1 MRLVWQLIA
10 VVAVSF
16 LGGQGLMAVQDNPW
30 LTFAVGLAT
39 AVVGVVVYRWVVR
52 LTERRPVV
60 EVALKGAAPALT
72 WGTLLGL
79 GLFGLVIVNLTF
91 LGSYTVHGLGSPMGA
106 LGLLGFMAAAAVT
119 EELMWRGVVFRIV
132 ESWTGTWVSL
142 TITGLLFGLAHL
154 LNPNATLW
162 GAVAIAL
169 EAGGM
174 LTAAYVAT
182 RKLWVPIGL
191 HLGWNVA
198 GSAVFSTE
206 VSGNDTPQGLLDA
219 STSGHVLV
227 TGGAFGPEGSLYSV
241 VFCVITAAIFL
252 VVAHRRGRI
261 VPLNRAARAAHAA
274 AAAAADK
281 AARLPA

>member
-1 MRLVWQLIA
+1 MRLVWQLVA

-16 LGGQGLMAVQDNPW
+16 LGGQALVAVEDGPW

-52 LTERRPVV
+52 LTERRAVV
-60 EVALKGAAPALT
+60 EAALRGAAPALVR
-72 WGTLLGL
+72 GTLLGL
-79 GLFGLVIVNLTF
+79 GLFALVIVNLAF
-91 LGSYTVHGLGSPMGA
+91 LGSYTVHGLGSPSSA

-119 EELMWRGVVFRIV
+119 EELLWRGVLFRVV
-132 ESWTGTWVSL
+132 EGWTGTWVAL
-142 TITGLLFGLAHL
+142 AATGLLFGLAHL
-154 LNPNATLW
+154 LNPHATLW
-162 GAVAIAL
+162 GAIAIAI

-182 RKLWVPIGL
+182 RRLWVPIGL

-198 GSAVFSTE
+198 GSAIFSTE

-219 STSGHVLV
+219 TTSGHVLV
-227 TGGAFGPEGSLYSV
+227 TGGTFGPEGSLYSV
-241 VFCVITAAIFL
+241 VFCVVTAAVFL

-261 VPLNRAARAAHAA
+261 VPLRRAARTDVTAT
-274 AAAAADK
+274 
-281 AARLPA
+281 LPR